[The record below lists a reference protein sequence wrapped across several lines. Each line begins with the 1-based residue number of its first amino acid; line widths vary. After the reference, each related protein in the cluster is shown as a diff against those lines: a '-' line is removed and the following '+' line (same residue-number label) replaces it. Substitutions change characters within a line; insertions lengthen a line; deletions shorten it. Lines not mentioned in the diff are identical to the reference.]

1 MDDAGGAAVGAA
13 GEQQYSLRWNDFH
26 SAMVSSFRR
35 LRDEQDFVDVTLAC
49 AGATFS
55 AHKVRFELF
64 HLTSLVI
71 TGSHELFPPI
81 SLISKWIGHIL
92 FRVWVLIKIQYSEE

>member
-1 MDDAGGAAVGAA
+1 MICFVIALGANAN

-35 LRDEQDFVDVTLAC
+35 LRDEEDFVDVTLAC

-55 AHKVRFELF
+55 AHKVIYMYTQILQKKY
-64 HLTSLVI
+64 
-71 TGSHELFPPI
+71 
-81 SLISKWIGHIL
+81 LILRTNCTAFK
-92 FRVWVLIKIQYSEE
+92 IKIYI